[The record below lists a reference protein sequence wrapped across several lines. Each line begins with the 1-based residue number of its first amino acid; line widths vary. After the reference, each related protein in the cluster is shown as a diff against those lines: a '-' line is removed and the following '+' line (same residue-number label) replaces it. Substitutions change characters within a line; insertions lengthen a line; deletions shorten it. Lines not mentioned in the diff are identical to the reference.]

1 MRTYR
6 TLRVKNAHESGTTL
20 IETMVALAI
29 LLIVA
34 TGLMTVAGIAVTT
47 TETQGHLAA
56 RTAEYAQDKM
66 EQLLAL
72 KFGDNTSNTAPAVGF
87 ITTNVGG
94 SGLAPGG
101 SLSTTAPVAQY
112 VDYLDI
118 SGNPVGAAA
127 NWEYVRVWQVTS
139 VSGTLKQISVRT
151 QVRNIPGN
159 GGRLPESTV
168 VAYKAS
174 AF

>member
-6 TLRVKNAHESGTTL
+6 TLQAKKARESGTTL

-34 TGLMTVAGIAVTT
+34 TGLMSVAGIAVTT

-72 KFGDNTSNTAPAVGF
+72 RFGDNTSNTAPAVGF
-87 ITTNVGG
+87 ITTNTGG
-94 SGLAPGG
+94 SGLGPGG
-101 SLSTTAPVAQY
+101 SLNTAAPAAQY

-118 SGNPVGAAA
+118 SGNPVGPAA

-139 VSGTLKQISVRT
+139 LSGTLKQISVRA

-159 GGRLPESTV
+159 GGRLPVSTV

>member
-1 MRTYR
+1 MKTYC
-6 TLRVKNAHESGTTL
+6 TLRGTKTQQAGTTL
-20 IETMVALAI
+20 IETMVALAV

-34 TGLMTVAGIAVTT
+34 TGLMSVAGIAVTT

-72 KFGDNTSNTAPAVGF
+72 KFGDSTSNTAPAVGF
-87 ITTNVGG
+87 ITTSVGG

-101 SLSTTAPVAQY
+101 NLNTNAPAALY
-112 VDYLDI
+112 VDYLDA
-118 SGNPVGAAA
+118 SGNPVGAGG
-127 NWEYVRVWQVTS
+127 NWEYIRVWQVTA
-139 VSGTLKQISVRT
+139 VSGTLKQVSVRT
-151 QVRNIPGN
+151 QVRRIQSN

-168 VAYKAS
+168 VALKAS